1 MGNAS
6 LLKKNANLQCK
17 TCKFAFFAVSLQT
30 ILKKLRNKPIN
41 LNNMEQNEKWKK
53 VRKVLINK
61 YAITLYV
68 FAVLFLFVGEQ
79 SWISQISRK
88 REIRKVEQ
96 KISDVEQETA
106 ASLSLLQSLE
116 QPDSLER
123 FAREQYNMHKD
134 NEVVFLVE

>member
-1 MGNAS
+1 
-6 LLKKNANLQCK
+6 
-17 TCKFAFFAVSLQT
+17 
-30 ILKKLRNKPIN
+30 
-41 LNNMEQNEKWKK
+41 MEQNEKWKK

-96 KISDVEQETA
+96 KISDVERETA